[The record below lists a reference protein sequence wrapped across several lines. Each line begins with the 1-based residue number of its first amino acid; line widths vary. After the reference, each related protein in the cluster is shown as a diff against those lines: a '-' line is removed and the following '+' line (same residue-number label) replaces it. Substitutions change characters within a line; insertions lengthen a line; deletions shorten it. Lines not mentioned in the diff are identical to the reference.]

1 MHLPLSTD
9 TLKVK
14 GFPAKTPVSLCN
26 GNTSG
31 TCVSG
36 RTCVSAFR
44 DALLP
49 ILPENNP
56 RLAWIFPKSWKTC
69 LLESIFTLPVLRV
82 KITGISPA
90 PLQAV
95 ERQIQGGERVQRY
108 CSNPKTTKHCTQ
120 GVQDFEKKRYQTEI
134 VMECNDQGNIVEGH
148 KFLKTLKKP

>member
-36 RTCVSAFR
+36 RTGTDSALR

-49 ILPENNP
+49 IPHENSP
-56 RLAWIFPKSWKTC
+56 RLAED
-69 LLESIFTLPVLRV
+69 LL
-82 KITGISPA
+82 
-90 PLQAV
+90 
-95 ERQIQGGERVQRY
+95 
-108 CSNPKTTKHCTQ
+108 
-120 GVQDFEKKRYQTEI
+120 
-134 VMECNDQGNIVEGH
+134 
-148 KFLKTLKKP
+148 KFLKTWLY